1 MTGPRRRRVPEQAR
15 EEILE
20 AAAELIARYGPDGV
34 GLRAVAEAAGV
45 SHGLVSHYF
54 GTYKALVRA
63 VLQRENERQRERIRE
78 RMRADHGVPYADGMT
93 QVLFE
98 TLADERYVRLFAW
111 SSLHAENAGTS
122 SQGLSEVVDRIEA
135 GIRLVLPDPDRPDR
149 ERIEAVVLLAL
160 SATYGFALGKRS
172 WLAGLGHDP
181 ADPAHDTAFR
191 AALSS
196 ALATYLTGGPRPDD
210 A

>member
-1 MTGPRRRRVPEQAR
+1 MTGPRRRRTPEQAR
-15 EEILE
+15 EEILD

-34 GLRAVAEAAGV
+34 GLRRIAEAVGV
-45 SHGLVSHYF
+45 SHGLVTHYF
-54 GTYKALVRA
+54 GTYRALVRA

-111 SSLHAENAGTS
+111 SSLHAEDVGTS
-122 SQGLSEVVDRIEA
+122 SRGLSELVDAVEA
-135 GIRLVLPDPDRPDR
+135 GVRLALPGPDRPDR
-149 ERIEAVVLLAL
+149 DRIEAVVLLAL
-160 SATYGFALGKRS
+160 SAACGFALGKRS

-181 ADPAHDTAFR
+181 ADPTHDAAFR
-191 AALSS
+191 AALSA
-196 ALATYLTGGPRPDD
+196 ALATHMAGGPATP
-210 A
+210 

>member
-1 MTGPRRRRVPEQAR
+1 MTGQRRRRAPEQAR
-15 EEILE
+15 EEILD
-20 AAAELIARYGPDGV
+20 AAAELIAQYGPDGV
-34 GLRAVAEAAGV
+34 GLRRVAEAVGI
-45 SHGLVSHYF
+45 SHGLVTHYF
-54 GTYKALVRA
+54 GTYQALVRA

-93 QVLFE
+93 GVLFE

-111 SSLHAENAGTS
+111 SSLHSEDVGMS
-122 SQGLSEVVDRIEA
+122 SEGLSELVDAIEA
-135 GIRLVLPDPDRPDR
+135 GIRLVLPDTDRPDR
-149 ERIEAVVLLAL
+149 DRIEAVVLLAL
-160 SATYGFALGKRS
+160 SAAYGFALGKRS

-196 ALATYLTGGPRPDD
+196 VLATHLSGGSAPQ
-210 A
+210 